1 MSDSPKAGVVLS
13 VIDIGSNTI
22 NLLVGKV
29 RDNVV
34 IPIASESVHVQLGA
48 GVDATG
54 KMEPERMRAA
64 VLVVA
69 LMDALAR
76 MHSALPPVALA
87 TSAVRDAANG
97 QDLLAAIRHCTPVE
111 ARLLPG
117 DREATLGFRGA
128 TSTAGVA
135 PDAPVLVVDIGGGS
149 AQLSVGTSRSGPQQQ
164 VSLPLGS
171 NRTTERS
178 IANDPPT
185 QEELQQVRT
194 YAAGLL
200 PRWDLPDDTAI
211 VAIGG
216 SARALARLGGPTFTA
231 AELHALA
238 AEISERPSGAFA
250 SLRGIAP
257 TRTRVMPAAA
267 MTLIAVL
274 DVFGKQGLN
283 VAQGGLREGV
293 LLTLAD
299 GDVV

>member
-76 MHSALPPVALA
+76 MHSALPPVSLA

-97 QDLLAAIRHCTPVE
+97 QDLLAAIRLCTPVE

-194 YAAGLL
+194 TPPPAAQVG
-200 PRWDLPDDTAI
+200 PAGRHGDRRHRWVGA
-211 VAIGG
+211 G
-216 SARALARLGGPTFTA
+216 ARPARWPTFTA

-238 AEISERPSGAFA
+238 AEIPSARPAHSRRCGE
-250 SLRGIAP
+250 SHRPEPG
-257 TRTRVMPAAA
+257 
-267 MTLIAVL
+267 
-274 DVFGKQGLN
+274 
-283 VAQGGLREGV
+283 
-293 LLTLAD
+293 
-299 GDVV
+299 